1 MAVGESKKAV
11 ALWESDL
18 IVGVEEV
25 LHSVEIFYCEKSSH
39 DLKLLCNT

>member
-18 IVGVEEV
+18 IVGVEGV